1 MCGRYAASREPA
13 ALVEEFG
20 VEVPPL
26 ADLPPRYNIAPT
38 HEVYVVRDG
47 KPDEPVRGG
56 FAGPPG
62 QTGHHPRRLDIARWG
77 LVPSWAKDPSIGN
90 RMINARAETV
100 AEKPSYKRA
109 LASRRCLLPA
119 DGFYEW
125 QAPAESA
132 LTAAGKKPPK
142 QPYFLHPA
150 DGTGLAMA
158 GLYEWWRDKAIED
171 DEDPRAWL
179 LSTTIITTSARD
191 EVGRIHDR
199 MPVAVLPEQ
208 RDAWLD
214 PQTPG
219 SDVLAELLAPSTPGF
234 WDIYPVSTAVN
245 SVRNQ
250 GPQLLEPVDI
260 EEGGD
265 SGPAARE

>member
-1 MCGRYAASREPA
+1 MCGRFAASREPA
-13 ALVEEFG
+13 ALVEEFD
-20 VEVPPL
+20 VEVPPTT
-26 ADLPPRYNIAPT
+26 DLPARYNIAPT
-38 HEVYVVRDG
+38 NEVYVVRDG
-47 KPDEPVRGG
+47 KPDE
-56 FAGPPG
+56 
-62 QTGHHPRRLDIARWG
+62 TGHHPRRLDVARWG
-77 LVPSWAKDPSIGN
+77 LVPSWAKDPGVGN

-100 AEKPSYKRA
+100 AEKPAYRRA
-109 LASRRCLLPA
+109 LSSRRCLLPA

-125 QAPAESA
+125 QAPAEGV

-158 GLYEWWRDKAIED
+158 GLYEWWRNPEVPD

-179 LSTTIITTSARD
+179 LSTTIITTAARD
-191 EVGRIHDR
+191 NVGRIHDR

-208 RDAWLD
+208 RAAWLD
-214 PQTPG
+214 PQTSG
-219 SDVLAELLAPSTPGF
+219 QEILAEMLAPGPAGF

-250 GPQLLEPVDI
+250 GPQLLDPVDLTD
-260 EEGGD
+260 GQLPLVD
-265 SGPAARE
+265 

>member
-1 MCGRYAASREPA
+1 MCGRYAASRDPS

-20 VEVPPL
+20 VEAPPL

-38 HEVYVVRDG
+38 NEVYVVRDG
-47 KPDEPVRGG
+47 KPDV
-56 FAGPPG
+56 
-62 QTGHHPRRLDIARWG
+62 TGHHPRRLDIARWG

-125 QAPAESA
+125 QAQAPA
-132 LTAAGKKPPK
+132 AAGKKPAK

-158 GLYEWWRDKAIED
+158 GLYEWWRDKEVED

-179 LSTTIITTSARD
+179 LSTTIVTTSARD

-214 PQTPG
+214 SDTLGQ
-219 SDVLAELLAPSTPGF
+219 DVLAELLAPARPGF

-250 GPQLLEPVDI
+250 GPQLLEPVDLP
-260 EEGGD
+260 
-265 SGPAARE
+265 SS

>member
-20 VEVPPL
+20 VEVPPTT
-26 ADLPPRYNIAPT
+26 DLPARFNIAPT
-38 HEVYVVRDG
+38 NEVYVVRDG
-47 KPDEPVRGG
+47 KPDESR
-56 FAGPPG
+56 
-62 QTGHHPRRLDIARWG
+62 HHPRRLDVARWG

-90 RMINARAETV
+90 RMINARAETL

-125 QAPAESA
+125 QAAPEGA
-132 LTAAGKKPPK
+132 LTAAGKKPAK
-142 QPYFLHPA
+142 QPFFLHPA

-158 GLYEWWRDKAIED
+158 GLYEWWRDKEIED

-179 LSTTIITTSARD
+179 LSTTIITTAARD
-191 EVGRIHDR
+191 NVGQIHDR
-199 MPVAVLPEQ
+199 MPIAVLPEQ
-208 RDAWLD
+208 RAAWLD

-219 SDVLAELLAPSTPGF
+219 QDVLAELLAPTPGGF

-250 GPQLLEPVDI
+250 GPDLVKPFGE
-260 EEGGD
+260 
-265 SGPAARE
+265 

>member
-1 MCGRYAASREPA
+1 MCGRYAASRDPA

-20 VEVPPL
+20 VEVPPVVE
-26 ADLPPRYNIAPT
+26 LPPRYNIAPT
-38 HEVYVVRDG
+38 NDG
-47 KPDEPVRGG
+47 KPDDS
-56 FAGPPG
+56 
-62 QTGHHPRRLDIARWG
+62 GHHPRRLDVARWG
-77 LVPSWAKDPSIGN
+77 LVPSWAKDAAVGN

-109 LASRRCLLPA
+109 LASRRCLVPA

-125 QAPAESA
+125 QSPPKGSI
-132 LTAAGKKPPK
+132 AATGTKPRK

-158 GLYEWWRDKAIED
+158 GLYEWWRDKDVED

-191 EVGRIHDR
+191 EVGQIHDR

-208 RDAWLD
+208 RDGWLD
-214 PQTPG
+214 PATPG
-219 SDVLAELLAPSTPGF
+219 SQVLAELLAPSRPGF
-234 WDIYPVSTAVN
+234 WEIYPVSTEVN

-250 GPQLLEPVDI
+250 GPQLVAPLSAPLGRD
-260 EEGGD
+260 GQ
-265 SGPAARE
+265 RE

>member
-1 MCGRYAASREPA
+1 M
-13 ALVEEFG
+13 
-20 VEVPPL
+20 
-26 ADLPPRYNIAPT
+26 
-38 HEVYVVRDG
+38 
-47 KPDEPVRGG
+47 
-56 FAGPPG
+56 
-62 QTGHHPRRLDIARWG
+62 
-77 LVPSWAKDPSIGN
+77 PSWAKDPSIGN

-100 AEKPSYKRA
+100 AEKPAYRLA
-109 LASRRCLLPA
+109 LSSRRCLLPA

-125 QAPAESA
+125 QAPPEGV

-142 QPYFLHPA
+142 QPFFLHPA

-158 GLYEWWRDKAIED
+158 GLYEWWRDPEVTD

-179 LSTTIITTSARD
+179 LSTTIITTAARD
-191 EVGRIHDR
+191 NVGQIHDR

-208 RDAWLD
+208 RAAWLD

-219 SDVLAELLAPSTPGF
+219 KEVLAELLAPTPSGF

-250 GPQLLEPVDI
+250 GPQLLDPI
-260 EEGGD
+260 SLG
-265 SGPAARE
+265 

>member
-1 MCGRYAASREPA
+1 MCGRYAASRDPS

-38 HEVYVVRDG
+38 NEVYVVRDG
-47 KPDEPVRGG
+47 KPDV
-56 FAGPPG
+56 
-62 QTGHHPRRLDIARWG
+62 TGHHPRRLDIARWG

-125 QAPAESA
+125 QAQE

-219 SDVLAELLAPSTPGF
+219 TEILGELLAPTPSGF

-260 EEGGD
+260 AGD
-265 SGPAARE
+265 RAVSPSGE

>member
-13 ALVEEFG
+13 ALVEEFD
-20 VEVPPL
+20 VEVPPTT
-26 ADLPPRYNIAPT
+26 DLPARYNIAPT
-38 HEVYVVRDG
+38 NEVYVVRDG
-47 KPDEPVRGG
+47 KPDEPARGG
-56 FAGPPG
+56 FADPPG
-62 QTGHHPRRLDIARWG
+62 QSGHHPRRLDVARWG

-100 AEKPSYKRA
+100 AEKPAYRRA

-125 QAPAESA
+125 QAPPEGV

-158 GLYEWWRDKAIED
+158 GLYEWWRDPEATD

-179 LSTTIITTSARD
+179 LSTTIITTAARD
-191 EVGRIHDR
+191 NVGQIHDR

-208 RDAWLD
+208 RAAWLD
-214 PQTPG
+214 PDIPG
-219 SDVLAELLAPSTPGF
+219 KDVLAELLAPTPSGF

-250 GPQLLEPVDI
+250 GPQLLEPVDPN
-260 EEGGD
+260 EGYLPLD
-265 SGPAARE
+265 S